1 MSSSKIFH
9 HAKTES
15 NLSLIDDSEKEVRE
29 IRYPIPLSQLK
40 KLSNYVKTTK
50 YTILTFIPL
59 NLWQQVNISLYHIYF
74 ITIYNIKIKF

>member
-1 MSSSKIFH
+1 LRSGSSKSFH

-15 NLSLIDDSEKEVRE
+15 NISLIDDSEREVRE
-29 IRYPIPLSQLK
+29 IRYPTPLSQIK

-59 NLWQQVNISLYHIYF
+59 NLWQQVNIF
-74 ITIYNIKIKF
+74 FYNSF